1 MRTRQATFMNDYK
14 APDQKHNIK
23 LKKKKKKKSLF
34 SLDTYN
40 DTCLGTYFGF
50 QQGSLHPDIISDE

>member
-1 MRTRQATFMNDYK
+1 MRTRQVTFMNDYK

-23 LKKKKKKKSLF
+23 FKKIKIKGLF

-40 DTCLGTYFGF
+40 DTCFGTYFGF
-50 QQGSLHPDIISDE
+50 QQGSLHPDIIPDE